1 LAGSKRRD
9 TDIETVI
16 TDLFDGQQYKNPVR
30 VIAFNTSEGWSRRV
44 SEDIAR
50 DLQQRCV
57 DHMLKGPQGC
67 RNSSS
72 GTAAPAWKQ
81 KANSGAIPSSARSS
95 RKCNQRPA
103 DAPISTSS
111 GWVPPAKQRP

>member
-30 VIAFNTSEGWSRRV
+30 VIAYNTFEGWSLDV

-57 DHMLKGPQGC
+57 DHMLELPAGLQEFVERYGGPG
-67 RNSSS
+67 SEVKS
-72 GTAAPAWKQ
+72 K
-81 KANSGAIPSSARSS
+81 
-95 RKCNQRPA
+95 
-103 DAPISTSS
+103 
-111 GWVPPAKQRP
+111 